1 MRVGVYIDGFNLY
14 YGGRGICGRSTP
26 GWRWLDLRKLS
37 NSLIANNSNW
47 PGASLAH
54 VVFCSAR
61 INGALNQDGQL
72 RQDAYLRALK
82 QSNSVDE
89 LSMGNYVSRTSIAP
103 LATPNKRGKPI
114 LTTPGWPIMIKDGQG
129 AHQPGAVF
137 MASVARRE
145 EKGSDVNVA
154 SHLLIDVL
162 DGAVDAAIVI
172 SNDSDLA
179 FPVKSMRQRVPL
191 GVVNPTVGQTAGKLK
206 GQASEGAGQHW
217 WYQLQPSDL
226 TNAQLPAQVGRVR
239 RPVGW

>member
-14 YGGRGICGRSTP
+14 YGGRGICGRSAP

-37 NSLIANNSNW
+37 SSLLANNSHW
-47 PGASLAH
+47 PETSLAH
-54 VVFCSAR
+54 VVLCSAR
-61 INGALNQDGQL
+61 INGAPNQNRQR
-72 RQDAYLRALK
+72 RQDAYFKALM

-103 LATPNKRGKPI
+103 LATPDRKGKPV
-114 LTTPGWPIMIKDGQG
+114 LTTPGWPIMIKDARG
-129 AHQPGAVF
+129 ANQPGAVF

-162 DGAVDAAIVI
+162 DKVVDAAIVI
-172 SNDSDLA
+172 SNDSDLE
-179 FPVKSMRQRVPL
+179 FPIKSMRKRVPL

-206 GQASEGAGQHW
+206 GQASEGVGQHW
-217 WYQLQPSDL
+217 WYQLQRSDL
-226 TNAQLPAQVGRVR
+226 TNAQLPEQVGDAT
-239 RPVGW
+239 RPTAW